1 MDAVGLSPEG
11 QAETIGQRLRRLRHE
26 RGLSQR
32 ELASPGVSYAY
43 ISRIEAGARRPSV
56 KALRMLARKLG
67 VSADYLET
75 GSEIRDVDERE
86 LRITDA
92 ELGLRLDEDTDQA
105 ETALLRLRNEAVA
118 AGDAIAASR
127 ASLALGLASAA
138 AGRNADAIERLE
150 AGLEVSRVS
159 PSLRPDVFAT
169 LGRAYTATSRPD
181 LAVELFERCLEE
193 IAEDAPEDLA
203 AQVRF
208 TTYLSSAL
216 SDLDDLERAQSVLDA
231 ALEGVDG
238 EVTDAYA
245 RIRLYRSLARLN
257 DARGRPLTAL
267 EYVRRALA
275 LLAVTDDAE
284 ELARAADLAAEP
296 VGTDT
301 HAAR

>member
-1 MDAVGLSPEG
+1 MNAVFPSPEG

-86 LRITDA
+86 LRIADA
-92 ELGLRLDEDTDQA
+92 ELGLRLDQETDGA
-105 ETALLRLRNEAVA
+105 ESALLRLHDEAMA
-118 AGDAIAASR
+118 AGDSIAASR
-127 ASLALGLASAA
+127 ASLALGLAFAA
-138 AGRNADAIERLE
+138 ADRNAEAIERLE
-150 AGLEVSRVS
+150 AGLEVSPVS

-169 LGRAYTATSRPD
+169 LGRTYTATSRPD
-181 LAVELFERCLEE
+181 LAVELFERCLAE
-193 IAEDAPEDLA
+193 IAEDAPGDVA

-208 TTYLSSAL
+208 TTYLRTAL
-216 SDLDDLERAQSVLDA
+216 SELDELERAQSVPDG
-231 ALEGVDG
+231 ALEWTD
-238 EVTDAYA
+238 EVTDPYA
-245 RIRLYRSLARLN
+245 RVRLYRSLAQLN
-257 DARGRPLTAL
+257 EARGRPLTAL
-267 EYVRRALA
+267 EYVRRAHA

-284 ELARAADLAAEP
+284 VLARAGDGAAGP

-301 HAAR
+301 RRTR